1 MCDCAII
8 HRYNLPLLMIS
19 RSMVHLDVEEESI
32 KVNLKDVM
40 MLMILSVIFFHKMK
54 FVCVKVFLKFD
65 NKLEILLLQQIPSS
79 KSYTPT
85 CGCTLYKNSKT
96 TMFILFIP
104 SVPVTTVQE

>member
-1 MCDCAII
+1 
-8 HRYNLPLLMIS
+8 
-19 RSMVHLDVEEESI
+19 MVHLDEEEESI

-40 MLMILSVIFFHKMK
+40 MLMILSVIFFIINVK

-65 NKLEILLLQQIPSS
+65 NKLEILLLQQIPSRR
-79 KSYTPT
+79 SYTPT